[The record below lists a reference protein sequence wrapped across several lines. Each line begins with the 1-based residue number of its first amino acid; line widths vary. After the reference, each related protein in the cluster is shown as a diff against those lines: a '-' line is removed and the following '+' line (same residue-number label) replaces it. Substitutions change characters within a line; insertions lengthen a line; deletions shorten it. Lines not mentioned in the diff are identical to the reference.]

1 MKLFITCQRF
11 FPFAPVVC
19 LVNFIFLSKG
29 VTRHQHNVWNRSVKY
44 LPCPQICFPYNVYS
58 CLFLFPFFY
67 FAQKMKMNHA
77 DSGSGGPSTK
87 ISIDNPILTFTP
99 KKGNASQCR
108 LLQGLPVFFWNM
120 ELQQL
125 SLDERSYPGYTTEG
139 TFKTDFIMN
148 FKLKQ
153 SFCTISDIKGRCPGG
168 QMSPGH
174 FSTRAYVL
182 PGHLSCP
189 GICHPGICPPGN
201 CLPGLKYPG

>member
-44 LPCPQICFPYNVYS
+44 LPWPQICFPYNVYS

-108 LLQGLPVFFWNM
+108 LLQGLPVFSGIWNYNNCLWM
-120 ELQQL
+120 KGHTQDTQQRGHLKQISSCIL
-125 SLDERSYPGYTTEG
+125 SGNKVFAPFQTSREDARGDKCHPGIFPPGHMSYPGICLARA
-139 TFKTDFIMN
+139 FV
-148 FKLKQ
+148 
-153 SFCTISDIKGRCPGG
+153 
-168 QMSPGH
+168 
-174 FSTRAYVL
+174 TRAYVTRATV
-182 PGHLSCP
+182 
-189 GICHPGICPPGN
+189 
-201 CLPGLKYPG
+201 YPG